1 MFSGLT
7 DKVNLVKCG
16 LKKKN
21 QIGTAS
27 MLVGYAQDT
36 SCLISSPNGLEKMIH
51 PEMYMNDFSREKKR
65 GNRSFSIQFS
75 VLWDEQMT

>member
-1 MFSGLT
+1 
-7 DKVNLVKCG
+7 
-16 LKKKN
+16 
-21 QIGTAS
+21 

-36 SCLISSPNGLEKMIH
+36 SCLVSSPNGLEKMIP
-51 PEMYMNDFSREKKR
+51 PEMYINDFSREKKR